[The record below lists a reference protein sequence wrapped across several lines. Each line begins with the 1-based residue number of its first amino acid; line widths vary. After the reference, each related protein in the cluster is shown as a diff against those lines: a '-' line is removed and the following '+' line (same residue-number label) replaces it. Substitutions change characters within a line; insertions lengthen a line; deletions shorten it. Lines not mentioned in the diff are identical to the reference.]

1 MGLGTHCRQ
10 VYFTTTPKKTSCP
23 HMPGGGTNTWYREGL
38 TAFDEADIVGVDV
51 TEALQFLKLTS
62 DYVPQNLSQLCDLAC
77 RQMHRQVHAA
87 AARNGSQLVVIMLDG
102 RRRAMMKDVEAA
114 RRRQGKTRLD
124 VTAMEG
130 DPSGNDDMT
139 GTEYALP
146 WHILTPP
153 NPQGKDAERAYCS
166 LNVMGRI
173 RRFTAR
179 MLHNEGPYKL
189 RLDRNIQRLLVVA
202 DEHSAS
208 DSVTYWCYDKDAG
221 RWHKENVGGVRD
233 EQSCDGEADVLWPLL
248 LTRILQ
254 QRRIF
259 AIPTN
264 ELHVAT
270 FSVDTD
276 WVAIGAIWLA
286 ARRIILQN
294 GECAEAKVMLRWNKR
309 SVQGKLKGMLSC
321 FDIHTLV
328 EQMLADAGKRGVEQP
343 LEVVANEILGWISVA
358 GCDFVKQA
366 DMRKGR
372 KLGFAQLAREVAGKN
387 ALKIMQVAATPAM
400 VDESYQQGENFEVSA
415 TYSTGLAVVLTL
427 THQKV
432 LEFTNNSQSKKTALP
447 TEYAIVQSGGRVA
460 IRNAA
465 TTVAYWLAAAIG
477 GAALRSVVPY
487 KVNIPVHQVL
497 MSGFAPQ
504 HYKRD
509 AESESDEGVGPNKRR
524 VLRWATEEEVSDEDV
539 PRASWVLPLA

>member
-10 VYFTTTPKKTSCP
+10 VYFTTAPKKASCP
-23 HMPGGGTNTWYREGL
+23 HVPGGGTNLWYREGL
-38 TAFDEADIVGVDV
+38 KAFDEADIVGIDV

-62 DYVPQNLSQLCDLAC
+62 DHVPQNLSQLCDFAC
-77 RQMHRQVHAA
+77 RQMQRQVHAA
-87 AARNGSQLVVIMLDG
+87 AARNASQLVVVMLDG

-114 RRRQGKTRLD
+114 RRRQGKARLD

-130 DPSGNDDMT
+130 DPSGKDDMT

-146 WHILTPP
+146 WHMLTPP
-153 NPQGKDAERAYCS
+153 DPKGKDAERAYSS

-179 MLHNEGPYKL
+179 TLHNEGPYKL
-189 RLDRNIQRLLVVA
+189 RLDRQTQRLLVVA
-202 DEHSAS
+202 DGHSAS
-208 DSVTYWCYDKDAG
+208 DSVTYWCYDKAAG
-221 RWHKENVGGVRD
+221 RWHKENMGGMRD
-233 EQSCDGEADVLWPLL
+233 EESCDGEADVLWPLI
-248 LTRILQ
+248 LTQILQ
-254 QRRIF
+254 QRQLF
-259 AIPTN
+259 GIPTE

-286 ARRIILQN
+286 ARRVTLQK
-294 GECAEAKVMLRWNKR
+294 GADAKVMLRWNKR

-328 EQMLADAGKRGVEQP
+328 DQMLADAGERGATKP

-366 DMRKGR
+366 DMRKGK
-372 KLGFAQLAREVAGKN
+372 KLGFAQLAREVTRKN

-400 VDESYQQGENFEVSA
+400 LDDSHQEGEQFEVRTAYRMTLS
-415 TYSTGLAVVLTL
+415 LVLTL
-427 THQKV
+427 KHHKV
-432 LEFTNNSQSKKTALP
+432 LEFTNSLQSKKTALP
-447 TEYAIVQSGGRVA
+447 TQYAIAQSGGRVA

-487 KVNIPVHQVL
+487 KVNVPVHQVL

-504 HYKRD
+504 DYKRE
-509 AESESDEGVGPNKRR
+509 AESESDEGVGRNKRR
-524 VLRWATEEEVSDEDV
+524 VLRWATEEEVSDDDV